1 MLTSK
6 INSVDGN
13 GLSSKAISSSNL
25 AVNETQMT
33 GKFGKDNVIESGT
46 QSLMQNSD
54 TQTNMEDVNKVVH
67 SQIGAT
73 AENKDQYGS
82 LSTIKEGPSVTK
94 ITPSQL
100 NKT

>member
-67 SQIGAT
+67 S
-73 AENKDQYGS
+73 
-82 LSTIKEGPSVTK
+82 
-94 ITPSQL
+94 
-100 NKT
+100 